1 MYIKEIEF
9 RNFKT
14 FVRTRVPF
22 QPGFTTVTGPNG
34 SGKSNIIDGINFVL
48 GLASTRK
55 LRAEDLSGFIHK
67 SKGGRS
73 GDSTEVTLTFDNSDG
88 ALGPEP
94 EIKITRRVK
103 LDSKDQPS
111 SVFAWNDERLTLSE
125 VREKLLKVNIAP
137 EGHNVVMQGEIN
149 AVVRLGDVDRRRM
162 IDEIAGVAEFDERRE
177 KAKEELVVVKER
189 LKEVDA
195 RVSVWEEQMGLLQVE
210 REKAAT
216 YKGLSDELERTEALL
231 RAAQRS
237 HLQAELARNRE
248 EALKKA
254 KEREKLAAEGEKLRQ
269 ERAGLQEE
277 LDRLEKELHDSED
290 ATLRKLRESVEE
302 VLQESSAKKT
312 AIEEMEKRIAEI
324 EGEVHRRSLI
334 ISMKKEETARASTDL
349 EAADA
354 VRKEKKKEVDA
365 LRRKLGR
372 DGSEGS
378 EAVDKPAQLEAL
390 RRAVRDLEEE
400 RLRTERE
407 LDERVRSLARRT
419 GEHGE
424 LLREVEELRQKVAS
438 LEERQRAC
446 AQASE
451 AARAERNRHV
461 KEAALLSE
469 KLNKLEAAAASA
481 AQKALEARREMERSA
496 IGSGRSPAVA
506 EVLDASR
513 RRELGGVL
521 GTVGDL
527 IEVDSRH
534 ALALEAAA
542 GGRLEWIVMEGLDD
556 VAQARNHLKKK
567 GTPGRATLLPLSKL
581 EPPRRSPGPRG
592 DGVVGAAMD
601 LVSIRPGLEAALWAA
616 VGDTVFVEDFDSAKP
631 YVGRY
636 RLASLEGDLFERA
649 GAVTV
654 GALPRRFLGKAREA
668 QETLASAEER
678 LRKAE
683 EERAAVEQ
691 ALKGLK
697 EQVSAAELETARAEK
712 EMEGLQAALAAVRA
726 EAERKAAV
734 LRPLEEE
741 GGAGTRVL
749 DELRA
754 KRDALAK
761 REESAREEAKQL
773 EAELGEVTEALGEAA
788 KLQEVLRGREEA
800 LAAAALDVERLALKA
815 DAAKSAFR
823 EAEAEMERLEKE
835 RAAVEG
841 KIEKTRAEIG
851 ELEGRLKELRK
862 KEDEVGAS
870 TKKLRNAREEAMA
883 ALAKFTE
890 EIHARERD
898 MELLKRDMEQLE
910 TGAGAL
916 AAELE
921 RIRSL
926 GPEADEA
933 NLPPVEELQAR
944 LRVTEERLKAM
955 GPVNQRA
962 LEDYAELEARRN
974 ELREQRDK
982 LDRERKELLDRMD
995 KCEEMKREAFMDAF
1009 KAVDRSF
1016 REIFAE
1022 LSDGKGSLALEN
1034 EEDPFAGGMRI
1045 KAQPRGKTMLDLRSR
1060 SGGEQTLIALAFILA
1075 LQSYKPAPFYA
1086 FDEVDMHLDGVNIER
1101 VARRIRRF
1109 ADRAQFI
1116 VVSLREPMV
1125 EAADRTIGVT
1135 MQETDVST
1143 VTGIELNAAAEET
1156 EVKVA

>member
-14 FVRTRVPF
+14 FVRTKVPF

-34 SGKSNIIDGINFVL
+34 AGKSNIIDGVNFAL

-73 GDSTEVTLTFDNSDG
+73 GDSAEVTLTFDNSDG

-94 EIKITRRVK
+94 EIKVTRKVK
-103 LDSKDQPS
+103 LDSKGQPS
-111 SVFAWNDERLTLSE
+111 SVFYWNDDHLTLGE
-125 VREKLLKVNIAP
+125 VREKLLKMNIAP

-149 AVVRLGDVDRRRM
+149 AVVRLGEVDRRRM
-162 IDEIAGVAEFDERRE
+162 IDEIAGVAEFDDRRE

-189 LKEVDA
+189 LKEVGV
-195 RVSVWEEQMGLLQVE
+195 RISMWEEQMNLLQVE

-216 YKGLSDELERTEALL
+216 YKGLSDEKERTDALL

-248 EALKKA
+248 GALKKA
-254 KEREKLAAEGEKLRQ
+254 REMELLQAEGEKLRKQ
-269 ERAGLQEE
+269 KTGLQEE
-277 LDRLEKELHDSED
+277 LDRLEKELRDSED
-290 ATLRKLRESVEE
+290 AALRRLRESVEE
-302 VLQESSAKKT
+302 ALQQASAKKA
-312 AIEEMEKRIAEI
+312 AIEEMEKRIAEL
-324 EGEVHRRSLI
+324 EGEAHRRSVI
-334 ISMKKEETARASTDL
+334 ISMKKEEAARATTDL
-349 EAADA
+349 EGAEE
-354 VRKEKKKEVDA
+354 VRKEKKKDADA

-372 DGSEGS
+372 DETEGS
-378 EAVDKPAQLEAL
+378 DAVDKPARLDAL
-390 RRAVRDLEEE
+390 RRDIRNLEEE
-400 RLRTERE
+400 RLRAERE

-419 GEHGE
+419 GEQGE
-424 LLREVEELRQKVAS
+424 LAKEVEGLQQKLAS
-438 LEERQRAC
+438 LEEQQRVRV
-446 AQASE
+446 QTSE
-451 AARAERNRHV
+451 AAQAERNKHV
-461 KEAALLSE
+461 KESALLSE
-469 KLNKLEAAAASA
+469 HLNKLESASAAAAQRA
-481 AQKALEARREMERSA
+481 HEARRSSA

-506 EVLDASR
+506 EVLDAGR
-513 RRELGGVL
+513 KRELGGVL

-527 IEVDSRH
+527 IQVDSKH
-534 ALALEAAA
+534 ATALEAAA
-542 GGRLEWIVMEGLDD
+542 GGRLEWIVMEGVGD
-556 VAQARNHLKKK
+556 VAQARNHLKKN
-567 GTPGRATLLPLSKL
+567 GVPGRVTLLPLDKL
-581 EPPRRSPGPRG
+581 EPPRRTPGPRG

-601 LVSIRPGLEAALWAA
+601 LVSIRSGLDAALWAA

-631 YVGRY
+631 YAGRY
-636 RLASLEGDLFERA
+636 RMASLEGDLFERA
-649 GAVTV
+649 GAITV
-654 GALPRRFLGKAREA
+654 GALPRRFFGKTQEA
-668 QETLASAEER
+668 LAKAEEQM
-678 LRKAE
+678 RKAE
-683 EERAAVEQ
+683 EERAAAEQ

-697 EQVSAAELETARAEK
+697 EQASAADLVAARAEK
-712 EMEGLQAALAAVRA
+712 EIEGLQVALAAVRA
-726 EAERKAAV
+726 ELERKAAV
-734 LRPLEEE
+734 LRPLEEG
-741 GGAGTRVL
+741 GGAGTLVL
-749 DELRA
+749 DELGA
-754 KRDALAK
+754 KKEALAK
-761 REESAREEAKQL
+761 QEELARKEVKVL
-773 EAELGEVTEALGEAA
+773 EQELGEVTEALGEAA
-788 KLQEVLRGREEA
+788 KLQEVLRGKEEA
-800 LAAAALDVERLALKA
+800 LAAAALEVERLALKT
-815 DAAKSAFR
+815 DAAKNAFK
-823 EAEAEMERLEKE
+823 EAEEEMERLEKE
-835 RAAVEG
+835 RDGLQGKVEKAG
-841 KIEKTRAEIG
+841 KETRD
-851 ELEGRLKELRK
+851 LEDRLKEFRK

-870 TKKLRNAREEAMA
+870 TKLLRNAREETMA
-883 ALAKFTE
+883 ALAKLTE

-898 MELLKRDMEQLE
+898 MELLKRDVEQAE
-910 TGAGAL
+910 TAAGAL

-944 LRVTEERLKAM
+944 LRVNEERLKAM

-974 ELREQRDK
+974 ELGGQRDK
-982 LDRERKELLDRMD
+982 LDKERKELLERMD

-1034 EEDPFAGGMRI
+1034 DEDPFAGGMKI

-1101 VARRIRRF
+1101 VAKRIGRF

-1135 MQETDVST
+1135 MQEADVST
-1143 VTGIELNAAAEET
+1143 VTGIQFKAAAEET